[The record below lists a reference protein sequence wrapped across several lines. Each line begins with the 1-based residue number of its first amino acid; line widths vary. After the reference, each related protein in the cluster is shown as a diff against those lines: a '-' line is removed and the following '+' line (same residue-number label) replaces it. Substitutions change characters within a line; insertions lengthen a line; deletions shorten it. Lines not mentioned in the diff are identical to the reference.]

1 LDLRRDDDFKDRCGK
16 LKELSDKE
24 LKEKFWE
31 LTEEIVDPLIDLAET
46 HTSPSIE
53 RSVLLRMGFNSID
66 AKVIVNQI
74 LEAELLSKGAGHV
87 ILKLAEKKGVNY
99 KKAGELIKNKVVNDK
114 DLKSLFFGGDSIDS

>member
-1 LDLRRDDDFKDRCGK
+1 MDLRRDDDFKDRCGK